1 VSLILDEHRH
11 YLADHARTA
20 AYRRALEETV
30 KPGDIVLDLGC
41 GTGVLGLLACQAGAG
56 KVYSIDSG
64 GVIELARKL
73 AQANGYADRV
83 TFIKGLSTRVEL
95 PERVDVVVADQIG
108 FGGEFG
114 LFEYFDDA
122 RERLLKPGGALIPA
136 RVDMH
141 IAPVECAWM
150 YDQIEFWN
158 TERAGF
164 DVRPAHSAAVN
175 ALYRL
180 NLSPEQLLSAPAMS
194 ASVSLGTPT
203 PARLSLKASC
213 VVARAGTLHGIGGWF
228 GAQLSHSVS
237 ISTSP
242 LADNPIDRDQ
252 VFLPIE
258 RPVEVAEGDQ
268 VDITMHIMNS
278 DHVVSWSV
286 EVRARVETQS
296 SLSRIV
302 SKEKFSH
309 STWKGMLVARED
321 LHKTRPDFVPA
332 LKPRAAAWQ
341 TVLELCDG
349 RRAIAE
355 IERELYRRHPDLFR
369 SQAEA
374 AVLVAEAVGS
384 YSI

>member
-30 KPGDIVLDLGC
+30 KPGAVVLDLGC

-56 KVYSIDSG
+56 RVYAIDSG

-114 LFEYFDDA
+114 LFDFFDDA
-122 RERLLKPGGALIPA
+122 RERLLKPGGTLIPG
-136 RVDMH
+136 RVDMY
-141 IAPVECAWM
+141 IAPVEAAWM
-150 YDQIEFWN
+150 YDQIDFWN
-158 TERAGF
+158 SERAGF
-164 DVRPAHSAAVN
+164 DLRPAHSSAVN

-180 NLSPEQLLSAPAMS
+180 KLDRDKLLSAPALG
-194 ASVSLGTPT
+194 AAVSLYAPT
-203 PARLSLKASC
+203 PATLGMRTAF
-213 VVARAGTLHGIGGWF
+213 VVERAGTLHGIGGWF
-228 GAQLSHSVS
+228 GAQLSHSVN
-237 ISTSP
+237 ISNSP
-242 LADNPIDRDQ
+242 LVAYPIDRDQ

-268 VDITMHIMNS
+268 IEIALHILNAEN
-278 DHVVSWSV
+278 VVTWSV
-286 EVRARVETQS
+286 EVLAATEANSSPARNI
-296 SLSRIV
+296 RD
-302 SKEKFSH
+302 KFSH

-321 LHKTRPDFVPA
+321 LHKTRPNFVPM
-332 LKPRAAAWQ
+332 LKPRAIAWQ
-341 TVLELCDG
+341 TALELCDG
-349 RRAIAE
+349 QRSVAE

-369 SQAEA
+369 SPAEA
-374 AVLVAEAVGS
+374 AALVAEAIGS
-384 YSI
+384 YAV